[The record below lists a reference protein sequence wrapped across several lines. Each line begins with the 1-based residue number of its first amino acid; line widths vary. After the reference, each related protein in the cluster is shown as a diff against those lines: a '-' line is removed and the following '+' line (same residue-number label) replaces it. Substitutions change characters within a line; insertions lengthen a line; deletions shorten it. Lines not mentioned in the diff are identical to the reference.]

1 MHSIN
6 LHPPSRSENCV
17 SCSGF
22 ASCLRFVGILGLVL
36 AQFWRG
42 STDAAPLPAARQLDC
57 AQTSA
62 ITSVP
67 GSQAVHVG
75 VQPLVLGASALTH
88 HVFVAGTSACGGSG
102 ALVMLSD
109 QTGTVLGWVPLDLGE
124 GRVQLLLDEQAHRL
138 LIDHGVPYPHSMS
151 IVNTLSGQLIRTVE
165 TGQLIA
171 GLTLNERAHEFL
183 VAIDPVGSPRS
194 GNGHRAQ
201 PEIRAMDSR
210 TGESIWTAYPGIG
223 SIPRF
228 VGAAASPIVSDGL
241 HHLLYVSG
249 SRGVGVF
256 FSATGAHRGTLHL
269 GPCGGELALRASVS
283 RLYTASEGVMRDR
296 YNSSNPQVNPPGYFC
311 VVDAA
316 KGKVLRKVQGH
327 PGSTALVLGNVP
339 QSPRLL
345 VATQESMGAIRTTVR
360 DANSGAIVRGDL
372 SVRFPPFPTSDP
384 ASPLI
389 YFASDLRQ
397 DTKSSTEVVT
407 IRQYN
412 TRINKAT
419 VVLPSAPYPT
429 ALAAVPSTKRL
440 FLGVAGVDVV
450 VIVQLH

>member
-22 ASCLRFVGILGLVL
+22 ASCLRFVSILGLVL

-109 QTGTVLGWVPLDLGE
+109 RTGTVLGWVPLDLGE

-171 GLTLNERAHEFL
+171 ERA
-183 VAIDPVGSPRS
+183 
-194 GNGHRAQ
+194 
-201 PEIRAMDSR
+201 
-210 TGESIWTAYPGIG
+210 
-223 SIPRF
+223 
-228 VGAAASPIVSDGL
+228 
-241 HHLLYVSG
+241 
-249 SRGVGVF
+249 
-256 FSATGAHRGTLHL
+256 
-269 GPCGGELALRASVS
+269 
-283 RLYTASEGVMRDR
+283 
-296 YNSSNPQVNPPGYFC
+296 SS
-311 VVDAA
+311 
-316 KGKVLRKVQGH
+316 
-327 PGSTALVLGNVP
+327 
-339 QSPRLL
+339 
-345 VATQESMGAIRTTVR
+345 
-360 DANSGAIVRGDL
+360 
-372 SVRFPPFPTSDP
+372 
-384 ASPLI
+384 
-389 YFASDLRQ
+389 
-397 DTKSSTEVVT
+397 
-407 IRQYN
+407 
-412 TRINKAT
+412 
-419 VVLPSAPYPT
+419 
-429 ALAAVPSTKRL
+429 
-440 FLGVAGVDVV
+440 
-450 VIVQLH
+450 